1 MFKTGNPVTGKDFID
16 RKKHLPLFKTYID
29 QNQSFMIKAPRRFGK
44 TSIVKHL
51 LEDKKEYEF
60 VYIDVNRMSSLK
72 SLANGIINKAYKI
85 SKIDNFLYKLKNSM
99 FDLIKSIQAI
109 KIDDIAE
116 VTIKMYEKDDL
127 DEIEYFLH
135 SLDVLN
141 AIGLKKDINIKFA
154 LDEFQDILKIS
165 SKDVLNK
172 ARSVMQHHNNI
183 TYIFLGSIETIM
195 TKIFEQ
201 KSSPFF
207 HFATIIQLPPLDIDE
222 LYQYSNNVFKQKD
235 IKIPSLKHLLR
246 FLGGHPDYSLQ
257 VLQKLYF
264 VALANDLKELDEKY
278 VYDTLIDVIL
288 FNKPYIDELILK
300 AKQKKHSL
308 DVLYAIANNTKSQIE
323 SKTLYNV
330 HSSLEDLGLIKKI
343 GLGKYIINDIFL
355 EIFLQQKDDDIKVN
369 LYLQDGFSNEMFA
382 MD

>member
-51 LEDKKEYEF
+51 LENKREYEF
-60 VYIDVNRMSSLK
+60 VYIDIKRVSTLT
-72 SLANGIINKAYKI
+72 SLANQIIDSAYKI
-85 SKIDNFLYKLKNSM
+85 STIDNFLYKVKNSM
-99 FDLIKSIQAI
+99 FDLLKYVQKI

-116 VTIKMYEKDDL
+116 VTIKMYEKDEI

-135 SLDVLN
+135 SLDVMN
-141 AIGLKKDINIKFA
+141 RIAIKKDINIKFA

-165 SKDVLNK
+165 SEDILNK
-172 ARSVMQHHNNI
+172 ARSVIQHHTNV

-195 TKIFEQ
+195 TKIFEH

-207 HFATIIQLPPLDIDE
+207 HFATIVDLPPLDVNE
-222 LYQYSNNVFKQKD
+222 LYNYSMNIFEKRE
-235 IKIPSLKHLLR
+235 IKIEGLKYLLTY
-246 FLGGHPDYSLQ
+246 LNGHPDYSLQ

-264 VALANDLKELDEKY
+264 LSIANDIKELIPKNL
-278 VYDTLIDVIL
+278 YDVLIDIL
-288 FNKPYIDELILK
+288 LSNKAYIEELISK
-300 AKQKKHSL
+300 AKQKKHNL
-308 DVLYAIANNTKSQIE
+308 DVLYSIANNEKLLLD

-330 HSSLEDLGLIKKI
+330 HSSLEDIGLIKKI

-355 EIFLQQKDDDIKVN
+355 KLFLQQKDDDIILLDYFV
-369 LYLQDGFSNEMFA
+369 E
-382 MD
+382 